1 MERTMSSIA
10 PLQSAALQ
18 NQDPTGRATAAAS
31 RLNGQP
37 HGAKGDLKS
46 GFQDFVAGTFYK
58 EMLKSLHKM
67 HGKPAYLDG
76 GQAEKIFQ
84 GQLDQQM
91 AEDLAHSHGGQLSDG
106 LYEAFLQHHR
116 A

>member
-1 MERTMSSIA
+1 MASIA
-10 PLQSAALQ
+10 PLQTSPSQ
-18 NQDPTGRATAAAS
+18 YQDSPDRATATAN
-31 RLNGQP
+31 RLSGNS
-37 HGAKGDLKS
+37 HGEKGDLKTN
-46 GFQDFVAGTFYK
+46 FQDFVAGTFYK

-91 AEDLAHSHGGQLSDG
+91 AEDLARSHGSQFSDG
-106 LYEAFLQHHR
+106 LYEAFLHHQR

>member
-1 MERTMSSIA
+1 MPSIA
-10 PLQSAALQ
+10 PLQTSPVQ
-18 NQDPTGRATAAAS
+18 NQDPTNRAVATAN
-31 RLNGQP
+31 RLSAGSHGQ
-37 HGAKGDLKS
+37 KGDVKTN
-46 GFQDFVAGTFYK
+46 FQDFVAGTFYK

-76 GQAEKIFQ
+76 GEAEKIFQ

-91 AEDLAHSHGGQLSDG
+91 AEDLAHSHGSSLTDG
-106 LYEAFLQHHR
+106 LYQAFLQQHR

>member
-1 MERTMSSIA
+1 MASIA
-10 PLQSAALQ
+10 PLQASASQ
-18 NQDPTGRATAAAS
+18 YQDSPDRAAATAN
-31 RLNGQP
+31 RLSGSS
-37 HGAKGDLKS
+37 HGEKGDLKTN
-46 GFQDFVAGTFYK
+46 FQDFVAGTFYK

-67 HGKPAYLDG
+67 HGKAAYFDG

-91 AEDLAHSHGGQLSDG
+91 AEDLARSHGSQFSDG
-106 LYEAFLQHHR
+106 LYEAFLHHQR